1 VILGTAGH
9 IDHGKTALVK
19 ALTGVDTDRLPE
31 EKRRGITIELGF
43 APLALDGPAFSGTLG
58 VVDVPGH
65 EAFVRTMLAG
75 ATGVDLALLV
85 VAADEGVMPQT
96 REHLQ
101 ILSLLGVR
109 GGAVALTKS
118 DLVDDDWM
126 RLVEEDV
133 RELLR
138 GSPLD
143 AVAIVPCSAAT
154 GKGLGE
160 LRTALAAAAAAAPAR
175 DAADLSRLPIDRA
188 FSVRG
193 TGTVVT
199 GTLWSG
205 TLERD
210 ARVRLFP
217 GGRVARVRALESHGT
232 SVERA
237 LPGTRVA
244 VALAGV
250 DREEVARGAVLVAEG
265 DPWHPSAVLR
275 ADVALLDGAAALG
288 VRTRVRFHLGTAD
301 VGARVVAAGGR
312 VEAGAIVPV
321 RISLDEPVV
330 ARAGDRF
337 VLRAASPP
345 VTIGGGVVSDPR
357 PPARRAKPWH
367 EANANAAKRLGWV
380 VAEGAGDGFALRD
393 VPVRIGVTPHES
405 ASVVTEAVGVTR
417 IGDRL
422 YPDALGAT
430 LRARLVETVNSS
442 HATHPLEPGL
452 SLQHARSE
460 LKVSNELFDAVLRKL
475 VARGELVVKES
486 VVARAGWAPASGG
499 ANTERLDRLA
509 EALEVAGP
517 EPPSVSELSQRFGPE
532 TAALLRVLVRNGRA
546 VPVVAD
552 RYFSASAVNA
562 LVARLRNGAADSAPR
577 TASQLKEILGLTR
590 KYLIPFLEYCDRTGV
605 SVRSGDTRT
614 VSGPRERRG

>member
-1 VILGTAGH
+1 RGTPGRRPSAACLRHVGGTASGAHGGGAPVILGTAGH
-9 IDHGKTALVK
+9 LDHGKTALVK

-43 APLALDGPAFSGTLG
+43 APLALESPAYSGTLG

-101 ILSLLGVR
+101 ILTLLGVR

-133 RELLR
+133 RDLLR

-143 AVAIVPCSAAT
+143 TVSIVPCSAMT
-154 GKGLGE
+154 GQGLDA
-160 LRTALAAAAAAAPAR
+160 LRTALAGAAGAVPAR
-175 DAADLSRLPIDRA
+175 DAADLVRLPIDRA

-193 TGTVVT
+193 TGTV
-199 GTLWSG
+199 GSG

-210 ARVRLFP
+210 AIVRLFP
-217 GGRVARVRALESHGT
+217 PGRAARVRALESHGRQVDRVLAG
-232 SVERA
+232 S
-237 LPGTRVA
+237 RVA

-250 DREEVARGAVLVAEG
+250 DRDEVARGAVLVAES

-275 ADVALLDGAAALG
+275 ADVALLDDAVPLG
-288 VRTRVRFHLGTAD
+288 VRTRVRFHLGTTE

-312 VEAGAIVPV
+312 VEPGAIVPV
-321 RISLDEPVV
+321 RVSLDEPVI

-337 VLRAASPP
+337 VLRAASPS

-357 PPARRAKPWH
+357 PPARRAKPWP
-367 EANANAAKRLGWV
+367 ETNARGAKRLGWV
-380 VAEGAGDGFALRD
+380 VAEGAGEGFALRD
-393 VPVRIGVTPHES
+393 VPVRIGVTPRES
-405 ASVVTEAVGVTR
+405 ASVVAEAVGVTR

-422 YPDALGAT
+422 YADALGAT
-430 LRARLVETVNSS
+430 LRARLVEMVSSS

-452 SLQHARSE
+452 SLQHARSV
-460 LKVSNELFDAVLRKL
+460 LNVTDELF
-475 VARGELVVKES
+475 
-486 VVARAGWAPASGG
+486 
-499 ANTERLDRLA
+499 
-509 EALEVAGP
+509 
-517 EPPSVSELSQRFGPE
+517 
-532 TAALLRVLVRNGRA
+532 
-546 VPVVAD
+546 
-552 RYFSASAVNA
+552 
-562 LVARLRNGAADSAPR
+562 
-577 TASQLKEILGLTR
+577 
-590 KYLIPFLEYCDRTGV
+590 
-605 SVRSGDTRT
+605 
-614 VSGPRERRG
+614 